1 MVYAGKELYLKDVLL
16 PNATDAQKMG
26 YEPQQ
31 ITWCKENE
39 AEMWRFFPAFGLAMG
54 RSVASF
60 GVRFSFYWQTVGAP
74 VSVSFILRGN
84 CRKET

>member
-1 MVYAGKELYLKDVLL
+1 
-16 PNATDAQKMG
+16 MG
-26 YEPQQ
+26 SRA
-31 ITWCKENE
+31 I
-39 AEMWRFFPAFGLAMG
+39 
-54 RSVASF
+54 SF

>member
-1 MVYAGKELYLKDVLL
+1 
-16 PNATDAQKMG
+16 MG
-26 YEPQQ
+26 
-31 ITWCKENE
+31 
-39 AEMWRFFPAFGLAMG
+39 FSGG
-54 RSVASF
+54 SF